1 MQVLSREDYRPF
13 PRWGERFDLRKN
25 YVPLAEKAANQPLL
39 SLPATRYM
47 DFQRN
52 GNRSRYQDL
61 VNENRRLLSVL
72 VLAECQEAKGR
83 FIDPI
88 IDRIWAMCEESTWII
103 PASLNQYPTVDC
115 TAYELPHPDTYT
127 YIDLSSAYS
136 GAMLAIYLYLLRAPL
151 EKESP
156 VLVRRVE
163 RELGERLFDPFLGTD
178 LMWWMGFTSHP
189 VNNWNPWNNG
199 NLLTAALLADP
210 DPDRRDKVVRK
221 ALFSAQNF
229 LDIYPEDG
237 GCDEG
242 PTYFGV
248 AGACLLD
255 LCQII
260 DSARTDGGESAF
272 TLPKLR
278 EMARYITHM
287 RIEGDL
293 YVNYA
298 DATPHVTPPAGTLY
312 RSAQALHDPSLEAFA
327 RSLPW
332 GDDLLP
338 LSNPWRVMRDLLSP
352 RPEPMA
358 PVWEPGWYF
367 PGIQVCVGR
376 TEHLFFS
383 AKGGH
388 NAESHNHNDVG
399 NYILYSN
406 GRPVVVDIG
415 TMEYT
420 RATFTSERWSI
431 FTFCSPYHNTLIPAG
446 AEQPP
451 TREACARSVAF
462 EDDGNALTFSLD
474 MAGAYPAESGL
485 ARFKRTF
492 TLDRKEETLTV
503 HEEAEG
509 RDLAIPIIL
518 SSKPDLRP
526 GHIRLGDVTL
536 TYDPAALTAAVEEFE
551 LYDQRQ
557 KNEWGRDTLF
567 RLLLSR
573 PCGGEWTYTY
583 RFDPA

>member
-25 YVPLAEKAANQPLL
+25 YVPLAEEAANQPLL

-127 YIDLSSAYS
+127 YIDVSSAFS
-136 GAMLAIYLYLLRAPL
+136 GAMLAIYLYLLREPL

-287 RIEGDL
+287 RIEEPLAGHAGPAL
-293 YVNYA
+293 APPGAHGPGLGAGLVLPGH
-298 DATPHVTPPAGTLY
+298 TGVRGPHRASVLY
-312 RSAQALHDPSLEAFA
+312 RQ
-327 RSLPW
+327 
-332 GDDLLP
+332 
-338 LSNPWRVMRDLLSP
+338 
-352 RPEPMA
+352 
-358 PVWEPGWYF
+358 
-367 PGIQVCVGR
+367 
-376 TEHLFFS
+376 
-383 AKGGH
+383 
-388 NAESHNHNDVG
+388 
-399 NYILYSN
+399 
-406 GRPVVVDIG
+406 
-415 TMEYT
+415 
-420 RATFTSERWSI
+420 
-431 FTFCSPYHNTLIPAG
+431 
-446 AEQPP
+446 
-451 TREACARSVAF
+451 
-462 EDDGNALTFSLD
+462 
-474 MAGAYPAESGL
+474 
-485 ARFKRTF
+485 
-492 TLDRKEETLTV
+492 ETV
-503 HEEAEG
+503 
-509 RDLAIPIIL
+509 R
-518 SSKPDLRP
+518 
-526 GHIRLGDVTL
+526 
-536 TYDPAALTAAVEEFE
+536 
-551 LYDQRQ
+551 
-557 KNEWGRDTLF
+557 
-567 RLLLSR
+567 
-573 PCGGEWTYTY
+573 
-583 RFDPA
+583 